1 MGGLKEESRT
11 CTVLIRG
18 DGADEG
24 VGVGRVCRTRK
35 VEGDDGKD
43 WREVRKWG
51 SRAEGDWE
59 YCMVGTAERKSL
71 ERETLICNGSDDAGL
86 LTLS

>member
-18 DGADEG
+18 DGDDEG
-24 VGVGRVCRTRK
+24 VEGGRVCRTRK
-35 VEGDDGKD
+35 VEGEDGKD

-51 SRAEGDWE
+51 SRTEGDWE
-59 YCMVGTAERKSL
+59 DCMVGTTERKSL
-71 ERETLICNGSDDAGL
+71 ELATLICNGSNNGGL
-86 LTLS
+86 LL